1 MTERFQDLAKFRMP
15 TGFRGRSALAVQLW
29 WIVQA
34 SAFRWSPQFAYG
46 FRRVL
51 LRLFG
56 ARVGKGVIIRPSAEI
71 TYPWK
76 VTIGDHAW
84 IGDHAVLYS
93 LGNIHIGSHSVISQ
107 RSYLCGGDHDYT
119 QIDFPIR
126 GRDIHIGS
134 EVWIAADVFIAPGI
148 TVGDGTVIG
157 SRSSVYSDQP
167 DAMVCMGSPC
177 RPIKPRPPSR
187 PVPTADKQG

>member
-1 MTERFQDLAKFRMP
+1 MPRHFQDLAKFRMP
-15 TGFRGRSALAVQLW
+15 PGFRGRSALAVQLW
-29 WIVQA
+29 WVVQA

-46 FRRVL
+46 FRRML

-56 ARVGKGVIIRPSAEI
+56 AKIGQGVIIRPTVEV

-76 VTIGDHAW
+76 VIIGEHAW

-93 LGNIHIGSHSVISQ
+93 LGHIHIGAHSVISQ

-134 EVWIAADVFIAPGI
+134 EVWVAADVFVAPGVTI
-148 TVGDGTVIG
+148 GDGVVIG
-157 SRSSVYSDQP
+157 SRSSVYHDQP
-167 DAMVCMGSPC
+167 ERMVCMGSPC
-177 RPIKPRPPSR
+177 KPIKPRPTSR
-187 PVPTADKQG
+187 PAEIVD